1 MRVAVLALGLLW
13 AATGMA
19 AEESAADRE
28 RARDDEIA
36 ALKQQL
42 GVVVGELEKLRTEMG
57 VPEDEVLESKYG
69 FGPAAA
75 QVYKLGRGTR
85 IGGYAE
91 GFYRNQIGDAAGDGT
106 DTADML
112 RAVLYVGHKF
122 TDKLVWNSEIEF
134 EHATTGGA
142 NPGSV
147 SVEFAA
153 LDYLMRDELALRGG
167 LLLVP
172 MGFLNE
178 IHEPPFFYGVSRP
191 EVESVIIPST
201 WRENG
206 VGIFGRIGESL
217 EYRLYTVNGLRASGF
232 TSAGLR
238 GGRQNGN
245 RVAADDLAAVARVDL
260 TPMPGLLVGGAFY
273 RGNSGQD
280 QTGPAVAGSIDLP
293 SAATTIWELHGQY
306 QAGGLHLRALF
317 AQAEVGSAGRLSQ
330 ALGLATGTPVAE
342 RMLGGYGEVAYDIL
356 PLVIPGTELAFEP
369 FVRFEYVDTQ
379 HDVPTGFTQDG
390 ANRRRIWVP
399 GVSFRPHPNVV
410 LKLDYRNIDPL
421 SGEAADEL
429 NLGFGVAF

>member
-1 MRVAVLALGLLW
+1 MKSTLSLLSLLW
-13 AATGMA
+13 VTAALA
-19 AEESAADRE
+19 ADPQSDRE

-42 GVVVGELEKLRTEMG
+42 GIVVGELEALRTEMG
-57 VPEDEVLESKYG
+57 VPSEAALESRYG
-69 FGPAAA
+69 YGPAAS
-75 QVYKLGRGTR
+75 QVYRLGRGTR
-85 IGGYAE
+85 LGGYAE
-91 GFYRNQIGDAAGDGT
+91 AYYRNQIGDAPGDGT

-122 TDKLVWNSEIEF
+122 TDKLVFNSEVEF
-134 EHATTGGA
+134 EHATTGGSNA
-142 NPGSV
+142 GSV

-153 LDYLMRDELALRGG
+153 LDYLMREELSFRGG

-191 EVESVIIPST
+191 EVETVIIPST

-206 VGIFGRIGESL
+206 AGIFGRLGESL
-217 EYRLYTVNGLRASGF
+217 EYRVYAVNGLRASGF

-245 RVAADDLAAVARVDL
+245 RVAADDFAAVARVDF
-260 TPMPGLLVGGAFY
+260 TPMAGLLVGGSFY

-280 QTGPAVAGSIDLP
+280 QTNTTTGMDLP
-293 SAATTIWELHGQY
+293 GAATTIWELHGQY
-306 QAGGLHLRALF
+306 QAGGLHLRALW
-317 AQAEVGSAGRLSQ
+317 AQADVGSAGRLSQ
-330 ALGLATGTPVAE
+330 ALGLGSSTPVAE

-356 PLVIPGTELAFEP
+356 PLVIPGTELALEP

-379 HDVPTGFTQDG
+379 QDVPGGYTQDG
-390 ANRRRIWVP
+390 SNRKRIWVP

-410 LKLDYRNIDPL
+410 VKLDYRNIEPFT
-421 SGEAADEL
+421 GETADEF
-429 NLGFGVAF
+429 NLGFGLAF

>member
-1 MRVAVLALGLLW
+1 MRFGVLILALVWG
-13 AATGMA
+13 ASATA
-19 AEESAADRE
+19 AEVASDRE

-42 GVVVGELEKLRTEMG
+42 GVVVGELEQLRTELG
-57 VPEDEVLESKYG
+57 VPADAPLESQHG

-85 IGGYAE
+85 IAGYAE
-91 GFYRNQIGDAAGDGT
+91 AFYRNQIGDAAGDGT

-122 TDKLVWNSEIEF
+122 SNKLVFNSEIEF

-142 NPGSV
+142 NAGSV

-153 LDYLMRDELALRGG
+153 LDYLWRDELGFRGG

-172 MGFLNE
+172 MGLLNE
-178 IHEPPFFYGVSRP
+178 THEPPFFYGVSRP
-191 EVESVIIPST
+191 EVETVIIPST

-206 VGIFGRIGESL
+206 AGIFGRVGESL
-217 EYRLYTVNGLRASGF
+217 EYRLYAVNGLRAAGF

-245 RVAADDLAAVARVDL
+245 RVAADDFAAVARIDT
-260 TPMPGLLVGGAFY
+260 TPLPGLLLGGSFY
-273 RGNSGQD
+273 RGNAGQD
-280 QTGPAVAGSIDLP
+280 QSAGANDLP
-293 SAATTIWELHGQY
+293 SAATTIWELHAQY
-306 QAGGLHLRALF
+306 EAGGMHLRALF
-317 AQAEVGSAGRLSQ
+317 AEANVGSAGRLSQ
-330 ALGLATGTPVAE
+330 ALTLAAGAPVAE

-356 PLVIPGTELAFEP
+356 PLVLPGTELSLEP

-379 HDVPTGFTQDG
+379 HDVPTGFTRDG

-399 GVSFRPHPNVV
+399 GISFRPHPNVV
-410 LKLDYRNIDPL
+410 LKLDYRNIEPFA
-421 SGEAADEL
+421 GEAADEL